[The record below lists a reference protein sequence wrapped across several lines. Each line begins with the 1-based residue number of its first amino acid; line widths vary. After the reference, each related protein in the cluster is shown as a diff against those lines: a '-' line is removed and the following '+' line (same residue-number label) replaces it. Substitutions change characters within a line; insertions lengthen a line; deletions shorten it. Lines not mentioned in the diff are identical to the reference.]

1 MTYTTLQSF
10 MIVSRGSCF
19 KKLIHVG
26 WMQTFQYRPKTPHL
40 LQIYMATE

>member
-10 MIVSRGSCF
+10 MIVSGGLF
-19 KKLIHVG
+19 KKLIHVS

-40 LQIYMATE
+40 LQIHMATE